1 MIQNRVA
8 DLLPKRTLSPTA
20 GCCSPSLAAAIGPF
34 AWSVPSGGLSHANG
48 RQGSDHANGRLW
60 RPARRPAP
68 GSGGRRLPRG
78 GLAVSLASTMLAPI
92 IGHDA
97 VFERFRRALRRGRLA
112 STFLFVGPAGIGKR
126 LTAFRIAQS
135 LLCETF
141 PETALEACGE
151 CPACLMFQAGTHPDF
166 TVIQKPSDRATIPLE
181 LFVGDREDRMQTGLC
196 HAISLKPFRGGRKIA
211 VIDDADYLNVEGA
224 NCLLKTLEEPP
235 PRSLLILISTS
246 EQKQLPTIRSR
257 CQTVRFR
264 PFATEELAQLIVA
277 QGIVESP
284 AEAATLAELANG
296 SLQRAR
302 DLADSELRDFRAKL
316 LKELPPFNWITLSL
330 AKELAKVVEGAGKES
345 AAKRGRFRLLIGFAT
360 DFYEQLMNGLVGAPM
375 AGDKPLRAA
384 VQAGLRAW
392 PGTAETAADCL
403 DTCLTMEGY
412 IDQNA
417 NLGTLAECWLD
428 ELSDKARMP
437 AIRPR

>member
-1 MIQNRVA
+1 
-8 DLLPKRTLSPTA
+8 
-20 GCCSPSLAAAIGPF
+20 
-34 AWSVPSGGLSHANG
+34 
-48 RQGSDHANGRLW
+48 
-60 RPARRPAP
+60 
-68 GSGGRRLPRG
+68 
-78 GLAVSLASTMLAPI
+78 MLAPI

-141 PETALEACGE
+141 PEKALQACGE
-151 CPACLMFQAGTHPDF
+151 CPSCLLFQAGTHPDF
-166 TVIQKPSDRATIPLE
+166 TVIQKPSDRATIPVE
-181 LFVGDREDRMQTGLC
+181 LFVGDREERMQAGLC

-235 PRSLLILISTS
+235 PRSLLILIGTS

-284 AEAATLAELANG
+284 AEASTLAELANG

-302 DLADSELRDFRAKL
+302 DLADGELRDFRIKL
-316 LKELPPFNWITLSL
+316 LKELPPASWATLAL
-330 AKELAKVVEGAGKES
+330 AKELVKCVEGAGKEA

-428 ELSDKARMP
+428 ELSDKAQVP
-437 AIRPR
+437 AIRAR

>member
-1 MIQNRVA
+1 
-8 DLLPKRTLSPTA
+8 
-20 GCCSPSLAAAIGPF
+20 
-34 AWSVPSGGLSHANG
+34 
-48 RQGSDHANGRLW
+48 
-60 RPARRPAP
+60 
-68 GSGGRRLPRG
+68 
-78 GLAVSLASTMLAPI
+78 MLAPI

-135 LLCETF
+135 LLCEKF
-141 PETALEACGE
+141 PETALQACGE
-151 CPACLMFQAGTHPDF
+151 CPSCLLFQAGTHPDF
-166 TVIQKPSDRATIPLE
+166 TVIQKPSDRATIPVE
-181 LFVGDREDRMQTGLC
+181 MFVGDREERMQAGLC

-235 PRSLLILISTS
+235 PRSLLILIGTS

-284 AEAATLAELANG
+284 AEASTLAELANG

-302 DLADSELRDFRAKL
+302 DLADGELRDFRIKL
-316 LKELPPFNWITLSL
+316 LKELPPASWATLAL
-330 AKELAKVVEGAGKES
+330 AKELVKCVEGAGKEA

-428 ELSDKARMP
+428 ELSDKAQVP
-437 AIRPR
+437 AMRAR

>member
-1 MIQNRVA
+1 
-8 DLLPKRTLSPTA
+8 
-20 GCCSPSLAAAIGPF
+20 
-34 AWSVPSGGLSHANG
+34 
-48 RQGSDHANGRLW
+48 
-60 RPARRPAP
+60 
-68 GSGGRRLPRG
+68 
-78 GLAVSLASTMLAPI
+78 MLAPI

-141 PETALEACGE
+141 PETALQACGE
-151 CPACLMFQAGTHPDF
+151 CPSCLLFQAGTHPDF
-166 TVIQKPSDRATIPLE
+166 TVIQKPSDRATIPVE
-181 LFVGDREDRMQTGLC
+181 LFVGDREERMQAGLC

-235 PRSLLILISTS
+235 PRSLLILIGTS

-284 AEAATLAELANG
+284 AEASTLAELANG

-302 DLADSELRDFRAKL
+302 DLADGELRDFRIKL
-316 LKELPPFNWITLSL
+316 LKELPPASWATLAL
-330 AKELAKVVEGAGKES
+330 AKELVKCVEGAGKEA

-428 ELSDKARMP
+428 ELSDKAQVP
-437 AIRPR
+437 AMRAR

>member
-1 MIQNRVA
+1 
-8 DLLPKRTLSPTA
+8 LL
-20 GCCSPSLAAAIGPF
+20 
-34 AWSVPSGGLSHANG
+34 
-48 RQGSDHANGRLW
+48 
-60 RPARRPAP
+60 
-68 GSGGRRLPRG
+68 
-78 GLAVSLASTMLAPI
+78 
-92 IGHDA
+92 
-97 VFERFRRALRRGRLA
+97 
-112 STFLFVGPAGIGKR
+112 
-126 LTAFRIAQS
+126 
-135 LLCETF
+135 
-141 PETALEACGE
+141 
-151 CPACLMFQAGTHPDF
+151 FQAGTHPDF
-166 TVIQKPSDRATIPLE
+166 TVIQKPADRATIPVE
-181 LFVGDREDRMQTGLC
+181 LFVGDREERMQAGLC

-235 PRSLLILISTS
+235 PRSLLILIGTS

-284 AEAATLAELANG
+284 AEASTLAELANG

-302 DLADSELRDFRAKL
+302 ELADGELRDFRIKL
-316 LKELPPFNWITLSL
+316 LKELPPASWATLAL
-330 AKELAKVVEGAGKES
+330 AKELVKCVEGAGKEA

-428 ELSDKARMP
+428 ELSDKAQVP
-437 AIRPR
+437 AMRAR

>member
-1 MIQNRVA
+1 
-8 DLLPKRTLSPTA
+8 L
-20 GCCSPSLAAAIGPF
+20 
-34 AWSVPSGGLSHANG
+34 
-48 RQGSDHANGRLW
+48 
-60 RPARRPAP
+60 
-68 GSGGRRLPRG
+68 
-78 GLAVSLASTMLAPI
+78 
-92 IGHDA
+92 
-97 VFERFRRALRRGRLA
+97 
-112 STFLFVGPAGIGKR
+112 
-126 LTAFRIAQS
+126 
-135 LLCETF
+135 
-141 PETALEACGE
+141 
-151 CPACLMFQAGTHPDF
+151 FQAGTHPDF
-166 TVIQKPSDRATIPLE
+166 TVIQKPSDRATIPVE
-181 LFVGDREDRMQTGLC
+181 MFVGDREERMQAGLC

-235 PRSLLILISTS
+235 PRSLLILIGTS

-284 AEAATLAELANG
+284 AEASTLAELANG

-302 DLADSELRDFRAKL
+302 DLADGELRDFRIKL
-316 LKELPPFNWITLSL
+316 LKELPPASWATLAL
-330 AKELAKVVEGAGKES
+330 AKELVKCVEGAGKEA

-428 ELSDKARMP
+428 ELSDKAQVP
-437 AIRPR
+437 AMRAR

>member
-1 MIQNRVA
+1 
-8 DLLPKRTLSPTA
+8 
-20 GCCSPSLAAAIGPF
+20 
-34 AWSVPSGGLSHANG
+34 
-48 RQGSDHANGRLW
+48 
-60 RPARRPAP
+60 
-68 GSGGRRLPRG
+68 
-78 GLAVSLASTMLAPI
+78 
-92 IGHDA
+92 
-97 VFERFRRALRRGRLA
+97 
-112 STFLFVGPAGIGKR
+112 
-126 LTAFRIAQS
+126 
-135 LLCETF
+135 
-141 PETALEACGE
+141 
-151 CPACLMFQAGTHPDF
+151 
-166 TVIQKPSDRATIPLE
+166 
-181 LFVGDREDRMQTGLC
+181 MQTGLC

>member
-1 MIQNRVA
+1 
-8 DLLPKRTLSPTA
+8 
-20 GCCSPSLAAAIGPF
+20 
-34 AWSVPSGGLSHANG
+34 
-48 RQGSDHANGRLW
+48 
-60 RPARRPAP
+60 
-68 GSGGRRLPRG
+68 
-78 GLAVSLASTMLAPI
+78 MLAPI

-141 PETALEACGE
+141 PETALQACGE
-151 CPACLMFQAGTHPDF
+151 CPSCLLFQAGTHPDF
-166 TVIQKPSDRATIPLE
+166 TVIQKPADRATIPVE
-181 LFVGDREDRMQTGLC
+181 LFVGDREERMQAGLC

-235 PRSLLILISTS
+235 PRSLLILIGTS

-284 AEAATLAELANG
+284 AEASTLAELANG

-302 DLADSELRDFRAKL
+302 DLADGELRDFRIKL
-316 LKELPPFNWITLSL
+316 LKELPPASWATLAL
-330 AKELAKVVEGAGKES
+330 AKELVKCVEGAGKEA

-428 ELSDKARMP
+428 ELSDKAQVP
-437 AIRPR
+437 AMRAR

>member
-1 MIQNRVA
+1 
-8 DLLPKRTLSPTA
+8 
-20 GCCSPSLAAAIGPF
+20 
-34 AWSVPSGGLSHANG
+34 
-48 RQGSDHANGRLW
+48 
-60 RPARRPAP
+60 
-68 GSGGRRLPRG
+68 
-78 GLAVSLASTMLAPI
+78 MLAPI

-141 PETALEACGE
+141 PETALQACGE
-151 CPACLMFQAGTHPDF
+151 CPSCLLFQAGTHPDF
-166 TVIQKPSDRATIPLE
+166 TVIQKPSDRATIPVE
-181 LFVGDREDRMQTGLC
+181 LFVGDREERMQAGLC

-235 PRSLLILISTS
+235 PRSLLILIGTS

-284 AEAATLAELANG
+284 AEASTLAELANG

-302 DLADSELRDFRAKL
+302 ELADGELRDFRIKL
-316 LKELPPFNWITLSL
+316 LKELPPASWATLAL
-330 AKELAKVVEGAGKES
+330 AKELVKCVEGAGKEA

-428 ELSDKARMP
+428 ELSDKAQVP
-437 AIRPR
+437 AMRAR